1 MDNEKRRKI
10 NENTEM
16 EIETRRKV
24 TAVVIG
30 CGQRGTGYSN
40 YSRQFPDLLQIVG
53 VADPKKNRRYF
64 FNFSYLFHSSCFIFQ
79 DNVWTINL
87 SSGFLTLVVGPWV
100 LLPQTGFNYLP
111 NFTVIMQLN

>member
-1 MDNEKRRKI
+1 MGNKESRNNANQTSKSFGTSKNCDKNLVKNSNMDNEKRRKN
-10 NENTEM
+10 NENSEM

-64 FNFSYLFHSSCFIFQ
+64 
-79 DNVWTINL
+79 
-87 SSGFLTLVVGPWV
+87 
-100 LLPQTGFNYLP
+100 
-111 NFTVIMQLN
+111 

>member
-1 MDNEKRRKI
+1 MGNKESRNNANQTSKSFGTFKNCDKNLVKNSNMDNEKRRKI
-10 NENTEM
+10 NEENSEM

-53 VADPKKNRRYF
+53 VADPKKNRR
-64 FNFSYLFHSSCFIFQ
+64 
-79 DNVWTINL
+79 
-87 SSGFLTLVVGPWV
+87 
-100 LLPQTGFNYLP
+100 
-111 NFTVIMQLN
+111 

>member
-1 MDNEKRRKI
+1 MGNKESRNNANQTSKSFGTSNNCDKNLVKNSNMDNEKKRKI
-10 NENTEM
+10 NEENTEM

-53 VADPKKNRRYF
+53 VADPKKNRR
-64 FNFSYLFHSSCFIFQ
+64 
-79 DNVWTINL
+79 
-87 SSGFLTLVVGPWV
+87 
-100 LLPQTGFNYLP
+100 
-111 NFTVIMQLN
+111 

>member
-10 NENTEM
+10 TIENSEM

-40 YSRQFPDLLQIVG
+40 YSKQFPDLLQIVG
-53 VADPKKNRRYF
+53 VADPKKNRR
-64 FNFSYLFHSSCFIFQ
+64 
-79 DNVWTINL
+79 
-87 SSGFLTLVVGPWV
+87 
-100 LLPQTGFNYLP
+100 
-111 NFTVIMQLN
+111 